1 MNHQYAIK
9 LIGGQ
14 KQNLYDK
21 LVEIDE
27 GDYDRHPKE
36 QVNKVRRDIINKIND
51 LDYSMATLFYM
62 EGNLNNSF
70 NLNRKG
76 D

>member
-9 LIGGQ
+9 LIGEQ

-21 LVEIDE
+21 LIEVDE

-36 QVNKVRRDIINKIND
+36 HIEELRRRIVNDINE
-51 LDYSMATLFYM
+51 LDYSIAALVLH
-62 EGNLNNSF
+62 G
-70 NLNRKG
+70 RKSE
-76 D
+76 